1 MSLHIGI
8 VGFPNVGKSTLFKA
22 ITKKQVDCANYP
34 FCTIDPNIGVTAV
47 PDKRVDLLGD
57 LMNSKNKIYTTI
69 EFVDIAGLVE
79 GANKGEGLGNQFL
92 ANIREVDAILYVLR
106 CFKNENIASVRSE
119 INPIKDKEIL
129 DMEMALKDLLTI
141 EKRIDS
147 VQKKMRS
154 GAKKEDEKE
163 INLLKRVKTLLEEGQ
178 ILIDQ
183 DFSLEEVNILKQ
195 YQLLTF
201 KKRVYLLNGKN
212 EEVSEEVKKTF
223 EINNWDYIVIDIKE
237 EIDADGLSDEERKE
251 LGLPDSKLNQL
262 IEKCYQVLD
271 LITFITTGED
281 ETRAWTLKKGSFAPD
296 AGGVIHTD
304 FKDKFIKADVIFWED
319 LYNCKT
325 FSDAK
330 AKGLIRTEGKEYIV
344 KDGDVIEIKS
354 NA

>member
-47 PDKRVDLLGD
+47 PDKRIDLLGD
-57 LMNSKNKIYTTI
+57 LMKSKKKIYTTI

-92 ANIREVDAILYVLR
+92 ANIREVDAVLYVLR
-106 CFKNENIASVRSE
+106 CFEDKNIASVRSE

-129 DMEMALKDLLTI
+129 DMEMALKDLATI
-141 EKRIDS
+141 EKRIES

-154 GAKKEDEKE
+154 GIKKEDEKE
-163 INLLKRVKTLLEEGQ
+163 MNLLQKVKILLEEGKV
-178 ILIDQ
+178 LIDQ
-183 DFSLEEVNILKQ
+183 DFSLEEISILKQ

-212 EEVSEEVKKTF
+212 EEVLEDIKKTF
-223 EINNWDYIVIDIKE
+223 EKNNWDYMIINVKE

-262 IEKCYQVLD
+262 IEKCYQVLE
-271 LITFITTGED
+271 LITFFTTGED

-319 LYNCKT
+319 LYNSET
-325 FSDAK
+325 FSNAK
-330 AKGLIRTEGKEYIV
+330 GKGLIRTEGKEYVV